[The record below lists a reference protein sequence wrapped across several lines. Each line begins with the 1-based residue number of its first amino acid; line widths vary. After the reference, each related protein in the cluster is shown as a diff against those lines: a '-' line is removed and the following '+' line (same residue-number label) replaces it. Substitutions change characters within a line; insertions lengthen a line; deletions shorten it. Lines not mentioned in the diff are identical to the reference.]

1 MSILSDF
8 WNEFQVC
15 LFPRLESVLEEPI
28 TEKLKRFIR
37 IVDVVGIEKYV
48 ASPFVQWMGRKQS
61 DRRPIARA
69 FLAKAVYNLPT
80 TELLLEMLQLQ
91 PTLRRLCGFEYRRDI
106 PSAATFSRAFADFA
120 QAGLGDRVHEALV
133 KEHVGEKV
141 VMHISRDATEVLARE
156 KPARKVKAD
165 TEPEPKLKRKRGRP
179 KKGEHVPPKEPTR
192 MVKQLGQTAEEAI
205 AELPRLCNVGS
216 KKDSKGNRLR
226 WSGWKAHIDWADG
239 GIPLNVL
246 TTSASLHDS
255 QVAIPM
261 ARVTARRVISLY
273 DLMDSAYDAD
283 PIHQVSRELG
293 HVALIDPNPRGGC
306 CPPWDPD
313 RLRRYNE
320 RTTAERGNSRL
331 KDEFGLRHLR
341 VRGHSKAHLHIMLGV
356 LALFADAM
364 RQVFSG

>member
-1 MSILSDF
+1 MSILSDY
-8 WNEFQVC
+8 WNKFQVS
-15 LFPRLESVLEEPI
+15 LFPRLESVLEEPL
-28 TEKLKRFIR
+28 TEKLRQFIR
-37 IVDVVGIEKYV
+37 IIDIVAIEKYV
-48 ASPFVQWMGRKQS
+48 ASPFDQWRGRKQS

-69 FLAKAVYNLPT
+69 FLAKAVYDLPT
-80 TELLLEMLQLQ
+80 TQMLLEMLQLQ

-120 QAGLGDRVHEALV
+120 EAGLGDRVHEALV
-133 KEHVGEKV
+133 KEYVGEKV
-141 VMHISRDATEVLARE
+141 VMHVSRDATEVVARE
-156 KPARKVKAD
+156 KPARKVVPAAK
-165 TEPEPKLKRKRGRP
+165 PKRKRGRP
-179 KKGEHVPPKEPTR
+179 KAGDQLPPKEPTR
-192 MVKQLGQTAEEAI
+192 LVKQLGQTPHEAI
-205 AELPRLCNVGS
+205 AELPRVCNVGS
-216 KKDSKGNRLR
+216 KKDSKGHLHS
-226 WSGWKAHIDWADG
+226 WQGWKAHIDWADG

-293 HVALIDPNPRGGC
+293 HVALIDPHPRRADRR
-306 CPPWDPD
+306 PWDPD

-341 VRGHSKAHLHIMLGV
+341 VRGYPKAHLHIMFGV
-356 LALFADAM
+356 VALFADAM
-364 RQVFSG
+364 RQVFSC